1 MPLRSFFHNK
11 GAVAGV
17 FTVVGLVALV
27 LVVALATNAVRRRR
41 AKKFDEE
48 VAAAAAEASKTP
60 HYPFDDYDDD
70 LSGSLSQPPLAPL
83 SGVGGESYNMSEYP
97 GPTGYGHSYNPG
109 AAAMGVGAAGV
120 GVNRAIS
127 RRDNTAGYQD
137 YNAGYQDY
145 TNNGQNMA
153 GFGAGLNRA
162 ATLRD
167 PNAPPPP
174 DPFGAFAAPPVQ
186 GPYDVPGVRHRTST
200 NRGGVSPDLL
210 EAAGIAG
217 AGGAYLNRDPS
228 QSAAQQL
235 NRKQSQGTTR
245 ALSPESGSGTAVSS
259 ATGPTVVGNASQKT
273 SSHGHESYAAHYAMD
288 FRPDEYKYQP
298 PPALVPAIPSSPTTK
313 EDSPALPNPFTRSD
327 DEEAYGADSYVP
339 TRPEYE
345 ESRLS
350 LRDDDDYG
358 RVGRTLKVCSFS
370 PVD

>member
-83 SGVGGESYNMSEYP
+83 GGVGGESYNMSEYP
-97 GPTGYGHSYNPG
+97 GPTGYGHSYNTG
-109 AAAMGVGAAGV
+109 VAAMGAGAAGV

-137 YNAGYQDY
+137 YNTGYQDY
-145 TNNGQNMA
+145 NNGQNMA

-162 ATLRD
+162 ATSRD
-167 PNAPPPP
+167 LNAPPPP
-174 DPFGAFAAPPVQ
+174 DPFGAFATPPVQ
-186 GPYDVPGVRHRTST
+186 GPYDVPGVRHRTSI

-228 QSAAQQL
+228 QIAAQQL

-259 ATGPTVVGNASQKT
+259 TTGPTVVGNA

-298 PPALVPAIPSSPTTK
+298 PPALVPTIPSSPTTK
-313 EDSPALPNPFTRSD
+313 EDSTALPNPFTRSD

-358 RVGRTLKVCSFS
+358 RVGRTLKVC
-370 PVD
+370 